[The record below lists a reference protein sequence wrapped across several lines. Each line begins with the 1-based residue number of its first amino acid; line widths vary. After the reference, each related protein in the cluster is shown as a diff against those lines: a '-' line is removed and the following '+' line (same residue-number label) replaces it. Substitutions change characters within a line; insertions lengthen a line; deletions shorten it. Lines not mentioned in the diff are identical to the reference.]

1 MSDTLPQ
8 RPTFSNGQYI
18 GADDLNAAVDYARD
32 KTERLALSGRSWGIA
47 TGLALVEI
55 TDASGATQMYI
66 EPGVAWDGYG
76 RAIVVISPAQVTAD
90 MFAGLSSGNQP
101 VWLRY
106 SVLDTQ
112 MISPGFQ
119 TCGAGDPATRDRR
132 HVCDRD
138 RGAERHASGP
148 TASS

>member
-47 TGLALVEI
+47 AGLALVEI

-76 RAIVVISPAQVTAD
+76 RAIVVISEWVCEAIHHPSD
-90 MFAGLSSGNQP
+90 SDLKELFI
-101 VWLRY
+101 LRY
-106 SVLDTQ
+106 LASDHVFRL
-112 MISPGFQ
+112 
-119 TCGAGDPATRDRR
+119 AGQR
-132 HVCDRD
+132 
-138 RGAERHASGP
+138 
-148 TASS
+148 